1 MVGRIVEYSG
11 THPYSEVPLAK
22 PNYHHA
28 RRQKELA
35 RKTKQQEKQQK
46 RAAAREEPTATDSVE
61 PAPALDGVAP
71 QDPNSLSGK

>member
-1 MVGRIVEYSG
+1 
-11 THPYSEVPLAK
+11 LAK

-46 RAAAREEPTATDSVE
+46 RAAAREPTATESVEPTAT
-61 PAPALDGVAP
+61 LDGAAP
-71 QDPNSLSGK
+71 QNPNSLSDK

>member
-1 MVGRIVEYSG
+1 
-11 THPYSEVPLAK
+11 LAK

-46 RAAAREEPTATDSVE
+46 RAAAREPTATDDVK
-61 PAPALDGVAP
+61 PAAPLDVAAP
-71 QDPNSLSGK
+71 HDPNSLSDK

>member
-1 MVGRIVEYSG
+1 
-11 THPYSEVPLAK
+11 LAK

-46 RAAAREEPTATDSVE
+46 RAAAREPTATDNVE
-61 PAPALDGVAP
+61 PAPALDGAAP
-71 QDPNSLSGK
+71 QAPTSLSDK

>member
-1 MVGRIVEYSG
+1 MVGHIVEYSG

-46 RAAAREEPTATDSVE
+46 RAAAREPTATDGVE
-61 PAPALDGVAP
+61 PAAALDAVAP